1 MDFLRLLA
9 SVRNPVLD
17 AVMSGVTYFGSE
29 IAFMAAAL
37 LLFWCID
44 KRQGYYVFLVGA
56 VGTICNQFLKLAFRI
71 PRPWVLDPDFQI
83 VEAARADATGYS
95 FPSGHTQNVV
105 GTTASLFACRKEKW
119 VRVVCVILML
129 LVPFSRMY
137 LGVHTPLDVGVS
149 FGLALARAAAFYP
162 AVRTE
167 QRAKKTTPWLLLGA
181 LALCGG
187 YLLYAAAQARC
198 DWPAGSEDLSNI
210 THGLKNAYTM
220 TGALLGFFV
229 VYFVDEKKLHFDV
242 RAPFWGQVLKL
253 VLGLALILGIKAGL
267 KPVLLALFA
276 GSQAESFVRYFVIVI
291 FAGIVWPLTFPFFAK
306 LGKKGTA
313 A

>member
-119 VRVVCVILML
+119 VRIVCAVLML

-137 LGVHTPLDVGVS
+137 LGVHTPLDVGVA
-149 FGLALARAAAFYP
+149 FVTALALAAAFYP
-162 AVRTE
+162 AFRTE
-167 QRAKKTTPWLLLGA
+167 ARAKKATPWLLLGA

-220 TGALLGFFV
+220 TGALLGFLV
-229 VYFVDEKKLHFDV
+229 VHFVDEKKLHFDV
-242 RAPFWGQVLKL
+242 RAPFLGQVLKL
-253 VLGLALILGIKAGL
+253 VLGLVLLLGIRAGL